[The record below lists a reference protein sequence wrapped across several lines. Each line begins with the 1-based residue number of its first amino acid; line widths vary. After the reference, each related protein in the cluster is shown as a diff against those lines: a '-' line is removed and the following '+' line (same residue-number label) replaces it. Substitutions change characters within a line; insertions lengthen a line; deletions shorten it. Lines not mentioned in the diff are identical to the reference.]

1 VGTSQNIARNAFA
14 ALPLTLRCTAGGV
27 AASQRR
33 TAASGR
39 ATGAT
44 DKWIGLIDDQA
55 FFDKNETKKRPMSPC
70 MFPGVGVIHGG
81 TYRWQLTS
89 ALSII
94 NRATGVGLALG
105 MSGVAVIL
113 AGGGPGTADALLQ
126 WGAATVPGPLIFA
139 GKFVMAWP
147 FAYHFANG
155 IRHLMWDTASGL
167 DLDTVYKTGWTVLTI
182 SSIASVAMVVG
193 L

>member
-1 VGTSQNIARNAFA
+1 
-14 ALPLTLRCTAGGV
+14 
-27 AASQRR
+27 
-33 TAASGR
+33 
-39 ATGAT
+39 
-44 DKWIGLIDDQA
+44 
-55 FFDKNETKKRPMSPC
+55 
-70 MFPGVGVIHGG
+70 MFPGVGIIHGG

-113 AGGGPGTADALLQ
+113 VGGGPGTAEALLQ

-155 IRHLMWDTASGL
+155 MRHLVSL
-167 DLDTVYKTGWTVLTI
+167 LVQL
-182 SSIASVAMVVG
+182 S
-193 L
+193 

>member
-1 VGTSQNIARNAFA
+1 
-14 ALPLTLRCTAGGV
+14 
-27 AASQRR
+27 
-33 TAASGR
+33 
-39 ATGAT
+39 
-44 DKWIGLIDDQA
+44 
-55 FFDKNETKKRPMSPC
+55 MSPC

-155 IRHLMWDTASGL
+155 IRHLVSWFLDGL
-167 DLDTVYKTGWTVLTI
+167 TCPQVEAAKGEGGW
-182 SSIASVAMVVG
+182 G
-193 L
+193 LGGVTCW